1 MVFESLFSKQ
11 APGSGSR
18 DRAAL
23 LESPLLHPRASS
35 QDDTWAVER
44 SRRPNDDNASS
55 SCDDKE
61 AGSLDGLSNNRR
73 ARSGRRRVLTP
84 DQRSTLVKSAL
95 GLVLALLLLLFV
107 LNTSLWTK
115 DAGCAAG
122 PVVPARPSAR
132 QEGQP
137 DAGGQEAAGEDDP
150 FDGGRYETN
159 SDEHGRYLECPGT
172 SSAAARRAGCA
183 FDVLLYGWLPR
194 PCFDEATY
202 AYHVKPGSHFDY
214 GFYADAAGTWGIP
227 MTELMEG
234 DTERYPAAYVS
245 HEQHWQHCS
254 YLLNTSVRFRW
265 REPAVVLDVHLHQ
278 QHMADCLEH
287 ITNPGASR
295 SLEVD
300 SDSPKADFTA
310 KRRCYV
316 QNM

>member
-1 MVFESLFSKQ
+1 MVFEGLFSKQ
-11 APGSGSR
+11 RDSR
-18 DRAAL
+18 PL
-23 LESPLLHPRASS
+23 LEPLLHPRGAS
-35 QDDTWAVER
+35 QDTCSA
-44 SRRPNDDNASS
+44 PHKQANDHA
-55 SCDDKE
+55 SCDKE
-61 AGSLDGLSNNRR
+61 DGLNGSNNRT
-73 ARSGRRRVLTP
+73 RSGRRLTP
-84 DQRSTLVKSAL
+84 TQSTLVKFAL
-95 GLVLALLLLLFV
+95 GLVLLVLLLLLLVV
-107 LNTSLWTK
+107 LNTSLWNK

-122 PVVPARPSAR
+122 PVPARLSAR
-132 QEGQP
+132 QLEDG
-137 DAGGQEAAGEDDP
+137 AGQEADEDTT
-150 FDGGRYETN
+150 FGRYEVN
-159 SDEHGRYLECPGT
+159 SDEHGRYLQCPGT
-172 SSAAARRAGCA
+172 SSAAARQAGCA

-265 REPAVVLDVHLHQ
+265 RAPAVVLDVHLHQ

-310 KRRCYV
+310 KRRCYI